1 MAVFALVVDKCQG
14 LDIRYSHQRI
24 VCIVNDKARF
34 GAVGFFDMFFL
45 NIVDFHY
52 RGGAAFG
59 VLVGQSPRLFID
71 AVR

>member
-45 NIVDFHY
+45 NIVDFHF

-59 VLVGQSPRLFID
+59 VIGGQTPRLFKD
-71 AVR
+71 AVT